1 MSGSVESANPV
12 AASSEED
19 VRIAAIDIGSNSV
32 RLVVAQAL
40 PNKGYR
46 ILNEER
52 ENTRLASI
60 LASTGSLS
68 TTAMNQTLE
77 ALRNFL
83 TIAEGFG
90 AHEVQ
95 AIATSAVREAVNGR
109 AFCERIQAELAL
121 KIEVVSPQKEAR
133 LAFLSVAREFDV
145 ANRKVAVAD
154 IGGGSTE
161 ISLASSG
168 LIEHV
173 YATNLGA
180 VRLAEQC
187 KVTSECDK
195 QGLDRL
201 QQTIDRELKR
211 TIGKPPFVP
220 VMLFGIGGTFTC
232 LSSMLLARQE
242 KIEETSCG
250 FRTTRAEL
258 HPLIADL
265 SQLSLETRCKVAG
278 LNPKR
283 ADIIIP
289 GLMIIER
296 VLQYLKLDVLQVHTR
311 GVTDGLLL
319 TMT

>member
-1 MSGSVESANPV
+1 MESANPV

-60 LASTGSLS
+60 LASTGSLG

-121 KIEVVSPQKEAR
+121 KLKSSA
-133 LAFLSVAREFDV
+133 L
-145 ANRKVAVAD
+145 RK
-154 IGGGSTE
+154 
-161 ISLASSG
+161 
-168 LIEHV
+168 
-173 YATNLGA
+173 
-180 VRLAEQC
+180 
-187 KVTSECDK
+187 K
-195 QGLDRL
+195 QGWH
-201 QQTIDRELKR
+201 
-211 TIGKPPFVP
+211 
-220 VMLFGIGGTFTC
+220 
-232 LSSMLLARQE
+232 S
-242 KIEETSCG
+242 
-250 FRTTRAEL
+250 
-258 HPLIADL
+258 
-265 SQLSLETRCKVAG
+265 
-278 LNPKR
+278 
-283 ADIIIP
+283 
-289 GLMIIER
+289 
-296 VLQYLKLDVLQVHTR
+296 
-311 GVTDGLLL
+311 
-319 TMT
+319 

>member
-60 LASTGSLS
+60 LASTGSLG

-168 LIEHV
+168 LI
-173 YATNLGA
+173 
-180 VRLAEQC
+180 
-187 KVTSECDK
+187 
-195 QGLDRL
+195 
-201 QQTIDRELKR
+201 
-211 TIGKPPFVP
+211 
-220 VMLFGIGGTFTC
+220 
-232 LSSMLLARQE
+232 
-242 KIEETSCG
+242 
-250 FRTTRAEL
+250 
-258 HPLIADL
+258 
-265 SQLSLETRCKVAG
+265 
-278 LNPKR
+278 
-283 ADIIIP
+283 
-289 GLMIIER
+289 
-296 VLQYLKLDVLQVHTR
+296 
-311 GVTDGLLL
+311 
-319 TMT
+319 